1 VSGGAWAFQWRVEVG
16 VERFTILLR
25 VWHSCG
31 MPVSL
36 PPEKLKQL
44 QISLKRYLV
53 ENVDSETGDLK
64 AKLLLDF
71 CLQEIGAVVY
81 NQAIADAQAYFQARV
96 GDLDG
101 VCYQHEF
108 TYWQRK

>member
-1 VSGGAWAFQWRVEVG
+1 
-16 VERFTILLR
+16 
-25 VWHSCG
+25 
-31 MPVSL
+31 MPISL
-36 PPEKLKQL
+36 PPDKLKQL
-44 QISLKRYLV
+44 QTSMKRYLV
-53 ENVDSETGDLK
+53 ENFDAESGDLK

-81 NQAIADAQAYFQARV
+81 NQAITDAQAHLQARV
-96 GDLDG
+96 ADLDG